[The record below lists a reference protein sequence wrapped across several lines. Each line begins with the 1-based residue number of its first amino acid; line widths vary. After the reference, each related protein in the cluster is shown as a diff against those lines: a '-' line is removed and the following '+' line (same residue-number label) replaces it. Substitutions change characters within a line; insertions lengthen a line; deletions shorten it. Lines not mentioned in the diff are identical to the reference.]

1 MINYTD
7 TENILDLLYI
17 EKSSLKS
24 TLDIQNNLNKQI
36 LTFMKNFLGKLDVN
50 SSTSSDVLNYINKST
65 IALKKSN
72 NNIEA
77 LKKLLSRI
85 DKIAC

>member
-50 SSTSSDVLNYINKST
+50 SSTSSDVLNYINCFRKSF
-65 IALKKSN
+65 IIVFYFVFNFSFRVF
-72 NNIEA
+72 I
-77 LKKLLSRI
+77 
-85 DKIAC
+85 